1 MPLQRLSCFFFALI
15 TAKLRLKALLGC
27 HSRFHL
33 ISYGVRMTF
42 VAVMMTGSYLTVA
55 YGRHMSWQLLGV
67 TFAAFQGGLGEAS
80 TLALCSLYDS
90 RRALTLWSSGTGFA
104 GGSLKYG
111 HCLVHAVM
119 CTLLLQKHSHHSQ
132 QEGLVSCCGKSSP
145 LYCSFGHL
153 QHICCQ

>member
-1 MPLQRLSCFFFALI
+1 MVANSCS
-15 TAKLRLKALLGC
+15 KAFLGC

-33 ISYGVRMTF
+33 ISYDVRMTI
-42 VAVMMTGSYLTVA
+42 VAMMMTGSYLTVA

-104 GGSLKYG
+104 GESPKCGLS
-111 HCLVHAVM
+111 AVNAAM
-119 CTLLLQKHSHHSQ
+119 CTLLLQKPLHHGQ
-132 QEGLVSCCGKSSP
+132 QKGFISYCVSSTSLCCG
-145 LYCSFGHL
+145 LRHL
-153 QHICCQ
+153 QHICC

>member
-1 MPLQRLSCFFFALI
+1 MAANLCS
-15 TAKLRLKALLGC
+15 KAFLGC
-27 HSRFHL
+27 HTRFHL
-33 ISYGVRMTF
+33 ISYDVRMTV

-104 GGSLKYG
+104 GESSKYG
-111 HCLVHAVM
+111 HCLVHATI
-119 CTLLLQKHSHHSQ
+119 CTLLLQKTLHYGQ
-132 QEGLVSCCGKSSP
+132 QKAFVSYCVSSTALCCS
-145 LYCSFGHL
+145 LRHL
-153 QHICCQ
+153 QHICC

>member
-1 MPLQRLSCFFFALI
+1 
-15 TAKLRLKALLGC
+15 
-27 HSRFHL
+27 
-33 ISYGVRMTF
+33 MTI

-104 GGSLKYG
+104 GEASKYG
-111 HCLVHAVM
+111 HRLVHAVI
-119 CTLLLQKHSHHSQ
+119 CTLLLQKPLHHGQ
-132 QEGLVSCCGKSSP
+132 QKGFVSCCVSSTS
-145 LYCSFGHL
+145 LCCGLRHL
-153 QHICCQ
+153 QHIWC